1 MLKVSIRKLRAFLER
16 VETGFEAVLFL
27 LSTLAVLLVVSNELV
42 ASNAVLPWLNIGW
55 SEVQVALRFLIWLV
69 FVGYVGSFTLTSRGP
84 WQFLKKH
91 WLELMVCLTWLPY
104 YDGSLL
110 PHLSFFSLDT
120 ITLIGSMAHAWRVV
134 RWTAQRFNAHPM
146 IVVGATAFVMVTS
159 ASALLIQVEPQTFP
173 DFWTAAWYCLV
184 TVFTVGYGDIVPH
197 SHAGK
202 AVAVVLMMGGI
213 SLAGVY
219 LGLVSRMVQE
229 RIFREKQK
237 SVDDAVHCDLTE
249 NNRLLGEL
257 IREVRRSNELNARI
271 LTQLGGES
279 DEPAQLRPQPKAE

>member
-1 MLKVSIRKLRAFLER
+1 MLKFSIRRLRAFLER
-16 VETGFEAVLFL
+16 VENGFEAVLFL
-27 LSTLAVLLVVSNELV
+27 LSSLAVLLVVSNEV
-42 ASNAVLPWLNIGW
+42 VPSNAVLPWLKVGW
-55 SEVQVALRFLIWLV
+55 SEVQVTLRFLIWLV
-69 FVGYVGSFTLTSRGP
+69 FVIYVGSYTFTSRGP

-91 WLELMVCLTWLPY
+91 WVELMVCLTWLPY

-110 PHLSFFSLDT
+110 KHQSLFSLDMV
-120 ITLIGSMAHAWRVV
+120 TLIGSMAHAWRVV
-134 RWTAQRFNAHPM
+134 RWTVQRFNAHPM
-146 IVVGATAFVMVTS
+146 IVVGAAAFVMVTS

-184 TVFTVGYGDIVPH
+184 TVFTVGYGDFVPH

-202 AVAVVLMMGGI
+202 AVAVALMMSGI

-229 RIFREKQK
+229 RIFRDKQK
-237 SVDDAVHCDLTE
+237 AIDNTVHCDLTE

-257 IREVRRSNELNARI
+257 IQEVRRSNELNARI
-271 LTQLGGES
+271 LTQLEGM
-279 DEPAQLRPQPKAE
+279 DDVPAKPRPQPKTE